1 VTRWRLRLR
10 LPTAVL
16 ALLISLALH
25 LIAFIG
31 VWRLQIDLPP
41 EPETERVTIVDLAPL
56 PPSPPPPPPAPPSP
70 PPPPSPPQPQ
80 KAEPRLKQPPPPP
93 PQLTRAPIA
102 KHSSGG
108 KSGDETARTAPT
120 VGAAARLS
128 IESAG
133 SRKSQA
139 PARGGL
145 SQSAQDFILAQIL
158 KMWRF
163 DTASMKGKGVV
174 ISAVIEINGD
184 GTLAGPMNRSVPWNP
199 GAVISDY
206 DRLPPESP
214 LRRALEAYLLALRL
228 AQPLTL
234 PPDDGKG
241 WPRRMTLRF
250 SIDDL

>member
-1 VTRWRLRLR
+1 MTRRRLRLR
-10 LPTAVL
+10 LSTAVW

-25 LIAFIG
+25 LVAFVG

-41 EPETERVTIVDLAPL
+41 DPVAERVTIVDLAPL
-56 PPSPPPPPPAPPSP
+56 PPSPPPPPPAPP
-70 PPPPSPPQPQ
+70 PPPPSPPPPPPSQ
-80 KAEPRLKQPPPPP
+80 KADPRPKEPPPPP

-102 KHSSGG
+102 KHSSGV
-108 KSGDETARTAPT
+108 KSGNESVRPAPS
-120 VGAAARLS
+120 AAAVLS
-128 IESAG
+128 VETAG
-133 SRKSQA
+133 SRKPQA

-163 DTASMKGKGVV
+163 DTAPMKGKGVV
-174 ISAVIEINGD
+174 ISAMIEINAD
-184 GTLAGPMNRSVPWNP
+184 GTLAGAMNRTVPWNP
-199 GAVISDY
+199 GAVISGY
-206 DRLPPESP
+206 DRLPPDSP

-250 SIDDL
+250 AIDDL